1 MKKPERLAA
10 LLLLST
16 LAAAGALA
24 QGKPDRQ
31 DIEVT
36 VVNGRT
42 VVTEKTAHTT
52 DAHGALVWR
61 IAQPGYAF
69 AANGINVAS
78 GGKHKCGM
86 HGDGRRFRCAKLG
99 HDKGAKYKYD
109 VRLVDTAT
117 NKNLPPLDP
126 YIQND

>member
-1 MKKPERLAA
+1 MKAIPASA
-10 LLLLST
+10 TLLLSLLTT
-16 LAAAGALA
+16 LALG

-36 VVNGRT
+36 VVNGHA
-42 VVTEKTAHTT
+42 VVKEETAHTT
-52 DAHGALVWR
+52 EAHGALVWR

-69 AANGINVAS
+69 ATNGINIAS
-78 GGKHKCGM
+78 GGKHKCAM
-86 HGDGRRFRCAKLG
+86 HGDGRRFRCTKQG

-109 VRLVDTAT
+109 VRLVETAT